1 MRCWPGV
8 FARSLLSAT
17 SLFRDACKRLH
28 QQYRSVAISFL
39 CSHLGWS
46 KAFSLLVSV
55 SFASRVREGWCCCC
69 TTRGLSGIQF
79 VSKGVSRVSTGM
91 YYTFLGL

>member
-1 MRCWPGV
+1 
-8 FARSLLSAT
+8 
-17 SLFRDACKRLH
+17 
-28 QQYRSVAISFL
+28 
-39 CSHLGWS
+39 
-46 KAFSLLVSV
+46 LLVSV